1 MIKSP
6 VGKEDTFDG
15 GSALGSLSDVH
26 TRMRITENVQ
36 ALSPTLIKLS
46 STFSADLSLVLN
58 IASLPP
64 GSPWSICDLMQPPL

>member
-6 VGKEDTFDG
+6 VGKGDTFDS
-15 GSALGSLSDVH
+15 GSALRSLRDVH

-36 ALSPTLIKLS
+36 ALFPYLIKLS

>member
-6 VGKEDTFDG
+6 VGKETHLTVDLHF
-15 GSALGSLSDVH
+15 GSLRDVH

-36 ALSPTLIKLS
+36 ALFPHLIKLS

-58 IASLPP
+58 IASLPL